1 VNNFYQFGSNWVPQ
15 YSVGIGWSFGR
26 GE

>member
-1 VNNFYQFGSNWVPQ
+1 VNNFFQFGNNWVPQ
-15 YSVGIGWSFGR
+15 YSVGIGYSMG